1 MKLLSVKFN
10 NFKLC
15 KEDLSFSLV
24 PVSKKTLD
32 DKEFELGEIEE
43 NLFTFNTTSIIG
55 KNASGK
61 TTVLSLINIAYDILS
76 NFRIVYSK
84 RFFEIFD
91 THLKIEIVF
100 YHEGNLYRYITE
112 ISKNENNG
120 SFEFKNEEIYLRKY
134 TKSIRN
140 IFDFSKYE
148 IMNIKKEMP
157 LDTSIVYYVLK
168 SIDVRGIF
176 FTSNE
181 LSYTTHSY
189 ALNVFKLL
197 NDNNKTLKSTLKLFD
212 AHISNIEK
220 VDNDKC
226 RITYFDKIAKE
237 VTYYELYQ
245 ILSSGTNKGI
255 DLFSNLIYSL
265 KTGCDLI
272 IDEIE
277 NHFHKT
283 LVENIIN
290 LYKDKSVNKY
300 NATLIFTTHYAE
312 LLDLFERLDN
322 IYVTNYDK
330 KIELLNVYKNYK
342 VRPDLLKS
350 KCFYNNLF
358 GTNLNYEY
366 LMNFK
371 RELM

>member
-1 MKLLSVKFN
+1 
-10 NFKLC
+10 
-15 KEDLSFSLV
+15 
-24 PVSKKTLD
+24 
-32 DKEFELGEIEE
+32 
-43 NLFTFNTTSIIG
+43 
-55 KNASGK
+55 
-61 TTVLSLINIAYDILS
+61 
-76 NFRIVYSK
+76 
-84 RFFEIFD
+84 
-91 THLKIEIVF
+91 
-100 YHEGNLYRYITE
+100 
-112 ISKNENNG
+112 
-120 SFEFKNEEIYLRKY
+120 
-134 TKSIRN
+134 
-140 IFDFSKYE
+140 
-148 IMNIKKEMP
+148 MNIKKEMP

-226 RITYFDKIAKE
+226 RITYSDKIAKE

-371 RELM
+371 KELM